1 MDKKQKKKWIPAICF
16 VMVCGVVC
24 LWIRYDNRKEEQIV
38 MEKYEDAE
46 NLRKTEDVPEVTEVP
61 ERKVDATEGQPE
73 EIYVHMCGAVEKEG
87 VYVLP
92 EGSRMADGIEAAG
105 GFAGNADRSYHN
117 LASCLSDGQKVYVPS
132 LEETKELSAEQRL
145 AGNGTELSG
154 KTASGAEKRP
164 DKVNLNTADAGALMT
179 LDGIGE
185 AKAMRIL
192 EYREKVGAFQS
203 IEEIKNVSGIGDAMF
218 ERIKEDIVA
227 E

>member
-16 VMVCGVVC
+16 VMVCGVAC
-24 LWIRYDNRKEEQIV
+24 LWIRCGDRKEEQIV

-46 NLRKTEDVPEVTEVP
+46 YLREPEDVAEVTE
-61 ERKVDATEGQPE
+61 EKDDATEEQPK

-92 EGSRMADGIEAAG
+92 KGSRVADGIEAAG
-105 GFAGNADRSYHN
+105 GFSGTADTSYHN

-145 AGNGTELSG
+145 AKSETETSGT
-154 KTASGAEKRP
+154 TASGTEKQS
-164 DKVNLNTADAGALMT
+164 DKVNLNTADAEALMT